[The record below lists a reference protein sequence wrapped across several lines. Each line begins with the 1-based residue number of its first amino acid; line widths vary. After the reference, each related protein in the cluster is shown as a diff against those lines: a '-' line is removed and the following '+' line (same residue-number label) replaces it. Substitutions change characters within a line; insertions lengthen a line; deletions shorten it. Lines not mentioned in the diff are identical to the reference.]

1 MMTMTIMMM
10 IMISCGP
17 LQIIKGKVAAD
28 VGVVFV
34 CVEVGHFGRC
44 RCLDVCVWMRVYNG
58 EITCHGLQ

>member
-1 MMTMTIMMM
+1 
-10 IMISCGP
+10 MISCGP